1 MKKIIM
7 LVLAVFVFISVVGC
21 SNNEEKNIDK
31 KIENTKEMTDAQKK
45 DAERKSRESRFEP
58 SENKKIEF

>member
-21 SNNEEKNIDK
+21 SNNDEKNVDK
-31 KIENTKEMTDAQKK
+31 KIENTKEMSDSQKK
-45 DAERKSRESRFEP
+45 DAERKSRKSRFEP
-58 SENKKIEF
+58 SEDKKIEF